1 MPSPSEPSLRP
12 VRAITRRV
20 LLALIA
26 CWLPFA
32 ARAAVDEAV
41 AFDIPGGDA
50 VDTLKRAARAGGVQ
64 VVFVVSAVDGVKT
77 NPVRGRFPV
86 REALDRMV
94 AETGLAVVWDAK
106 VSAFSIERSPM
117 TPPRAPRSGTDT
129 APRPNSTSSS
139 ESMKSNSRSLLTVLA
154 GWMAVSAPAG
164 AQTASPAPSAAL
176 ETVNLAAFVV
186 TGSNIP
192 TAADAVAVPVTI
204 INRDEIERTGLASNL
219 LEVVQTRMPS
229 FAGSG
234 NLGATNGNIAGGSA
248 TTGGSQLSLRN
259 LSTLVLLD
267 GRRLPDSG
275 ASARGGRAF
284 VDVNQIPLAA
294 IQSMEVLTDGA
305 SAIYGSDAVGGVV
318 NVKLKHDFQGLE
330 IGGRYARSPGDGDY
344 TQRSAYLVA
353 GAKTDRVSLTLSFS
367 ESDITPLLQ
376 SERPFSNPQ
385 RGKSATIS
393 GALGQSSTAFPT
405 AFLRPGLNSP
415 SLATPTG
422 PAAVFANLNDL
433 VASGIYQASSVQPI
447 ADTFDLAPFVT
458 LTIQSRKRA
467 LTLASTVKLI
477 PDRLELFVEAM
488 DSLSES
494 WSQQGALGITT
505 AVPVNAPFNPT
516 RSALFAAFRYTPDV
530 RRADNSAQ
538 LRRIV
543 GGFRG
548 KLGDR
553 LQWEAGYN
561 HNTNRLENSLG
572 GQYYSPNLQLA
583 LAGGYDANG
592 NPQVG
597 GRFARIFRNYGAPPN
612 TTTLAQWQA
621 AITPANSLVQPAID
635 LLARPEGLNP
645 AVFDNIRGATANVFK
660 AGLTQVDA
668 RVSGALFDLPAGP
681 FGAALG
687 VDFREEKLAGTPDEN
702 SFSTGPTSRRWQN
715 GNFFDPISRQRTI
728 EAGFAEIRVPVTSE
742 RMGVPGLRLLELSA
756 AYRYENYSD
765 AGASRV
771 PKYGVR
777 WRPVGDELTLR
788 GTYSEAFVAPSLFS
802 LFGPTTE
809 GATAAGV
816 IQTVFG
822 VPGFARQRSGAN
834 PDLKPSTAKTSSIG
848 AVYSPKALKR
858 LTVGLDYIEVRQRS
872 LVGVAGAANILGSVN
887 AAGPR
892 SPFASQVAIGNF
904 PTNPDPSLPAPQP
917 VTSAGQ
923 LSALLLSGVSPNV
936 VFVTDSRVNIA
947 GQKLKALDVSAAYE
961 FPKSEF
967 GQFNVSTAGTFFIDY
982 QFQAL
987 PTQSYYE
994 YAGHVTTLAEGQG
1007 TIPGMKWFTAV
1018 NWSRGRWSATL
1029 NNTYISSVVDLGA
1042 GGIIFAGSTSLRRI
1056 TVPSYMS
1063 WDTSVSYAFKNVSLP
1078 IVKRTL
1084 SGLKLTVGV
1093 NNLADKMPPAA
1104 PQAFGGDVGA
1114 DLATYN
1120 PIGRLWYVSAA
1131 LKF

>member
-1 MPSPSEPSLRP
+1 MKLIRLPRWLAFPCM
-12 VRAITRRV
+12 V
-20 LLALIA
+20 LT
-26 CWLPFA
+26 A
-32 ARAAVDEAV
+32 AGSSAQS
-41 AFDIPGGDA
+41 PGGA
-50 VDTLKRAARAGGVQ
+50 T
-64 VVFVVSAVDGVKT
+64 
-77 NPVRGRFPV
+77 
-86 REALDRMV
+86 
-94 AETGLAVVWDAK
+94 
-106 VSAFSIERSPM
+106 
-117 TPPRAPRSGTDT
+117 
-129 APRPNSTSSS
+129 
-139 ESMKSNSRSLLTVLA
+139 
-154 GWMAVSAPAG
+154 AG
-164 AQTASPAPSAAL
+164 A
-176 ETVNLAAFVV
+176 TVTLQSVVV

-192 TAADAVAVPVTI
+192 TAADAVAAPVTI
-204 INRDEIERTGLASNL
+204 ISRDEIERTGLASNL
-219 LEVVQTRMPS
+219 LEVVQARMPS

-234 NLGATNGNIAGGSA
+234 NLGATNGNVSGGSA
-248 TTGGSQLSLRN
+248 TSGGSQLSLRN

-330 IGGRYARSPGDGDY
+330 VGGRYARSTRDGDY

-353 GAKTDRVSLTLSFS
+353 GARADRISVTMSFS
-367 ESDITPLLQ
+367 QSDITPLFQ
-376 SERPFSNPQ
+376 AERPFSNPQ

-415 SLATPTG
+415 SLVTPTG
-422 PAAVFANLNDL
+422 PAASFADLNAL
-433 VASGIYQASSVQPI
+433 VASGIYQPSSVQPI

-467 LTLASTVKLI
+467 ITLAGTIKVI
-477 PDRLELFVEAM
+477 PERLEMFVEAM
-488 DSLSES
+488 DSRSDS

-505 AVPVNAPFNPT
+505 TVPVNAPYNPT

-530 RRADNSAQ
+530 RRATNAAQ
-538 LRRIV
+538 LRRLV

-548 KLGDR
+548 KVGGRFD
-553 LQWEAGYN
+553 WEVGFN
-561 HNTNRLENSLG
+561 HNSNRLDNSLG

-597 GRFARIFRNYGAPPN
+597 GRYARIFRNYGAPPN

-635 LLARPEGLNP
+635 ILARPEGLNP
-645 AVFDNIRGATANVFK
+645 SVFDNIRGATANVFK
-660 AGLTQVDA
+660 AGLRQVDA
-668 RVSGALFDLPAGP
+668 RVSGSLLDLPAGP
-681 FGAALG
+681 LGIALG
-687 VDFREEKLAGTPDEN
+687 ADFRDESLAGTPDEN
-702 SFSTGPTSRRWQN
+702 SYSTGPTSRRWQN
-715 GNFFDPISRQRTI
+715 GNFFDPISRRRSI
-728 EAGFAEIRVPVTSE
+728 EAGFAEVRVPVTGE
-742 RMGVPGLRLLELSA
+742 RMDVPGLRLLEFSA
-756 AYRYENYSD
+756 AHRYENYSD

-777 WRPVGDELTLR
+777 WRPFGDELTLR
-788 GTYSEAFVAPSLFS
+788 ATRSEAFVAPSLFS
-802 LFGPTTE
+802 LYGPTTE

-834 PDLKPSTAKTSSIG
+834 PGLRPSTARTSSVG
-848 AVYSPKALKR
+848 AVYSPKALRR
-858 LTVGLDYIEVRQRS
+858 LTIGIDYLEVQQRS

-887 AAGPR
+887 AAGPK
-892 SPFASQVAIGNF
+892 SPFAAQVAIGNF
-904 PTNPDPSLPAPQP
+904 PTNPDPSLPAPVP

-936 VFVTDSRVNIA
+936 IFVTDSRVNIA
-947 GQKLKALDVSAAYE
+947 GQRLRAVDLTANYE
-961 FPKSEF
+961 FPRS
-967 GQFNVSTAGTFFIDY
+967 GLGRLNVSTAATFFIDY

-987 PTQSYYE
+987 PTQRYYE
-994 YAGHVTTLAEGQG
+994 YAGHVTTLNEGQG
-1007 TIPGMKWFTAV
+1007 TIPGMKWFTALA
-1018 NWSRGRWSATL
+1018 WSRDQWAATL
-1029 NNTYISSVVDLGA
+1029 NHTYVSSVVDLGA
-1042 GGIIFAGSTSLRRI
+1042 GGIVFSESASLRRVA
-1056 TVPSYMS
+1056 VPAYST
-1063 WDTSVSYAFKNVSLP
+1063 WDASLSRSFANLGLP
-1078 IVKRTL
+1078 GGNRLL
-1084 SGLKLTVGV
+1084 SSLKLTLGV
-1093 NNLADKMPPAA
+1093 NNLGDRMPPSA

-1120 PIGRLWYVSAA
+1120 PVGRLWYVSTGMR
-1131 LKF
+1131 F

>member
-1 MPSPSEPSLRP
+1 MRITRFARPRVLGATCLLSMTLTLLPASPSPSPAP
-12 VRAITRRV
+12 
-20 LLALIA
+20 
-26 CWLPFA
+26 
-32 ARAAVDEAV
+32 AAVRLE
-41 AFDIPGGDA
+41 
-50 VDTLKRAARAGGVQ
+50 LRAGPAAETLRRFAEASGLEIA
-64 VVFVVSAVDGVKT
+64 FLADD
-77 NPVRGRFPV
+77 VRGIETPALRTELPP
-86 REALDRMV
+86 RAALDRLLLG
-94 AETGLAVVWDAK
+94 TGLVVIADARTGALL
-106 VSAFSIERSPM
+106 VSR
-117 TPPRAPRSGTDT
+117 RAPARPPGRAGLT
-129 APRPNSTSSS
+129 A
-139 ESMKSNSRSLLTVLA
+139 A
-154 GWMAVSAPAG
+154 F
-164 AQTASPAPSAAL
+164 AA
-176 ETVNLAAFVV
+176 TLAAFGGGLAPAEGAAPAADAVQLAAFTV

-192 TAADAVAVPVTI
+192 TAADAVAAPITI
-204 INRDEIERTGLASNL
+204 ISRDEIERTGVASNL
-219 LEVVQTRMPS
+219 LEVVQARLPS

-234 NLGATNGNIAGGSA
+234 NLGATNGNVAGGAA
-248 TTGGSQLSLRN
+248 TSGGSQLSLRN

-275 ASARGGRAF
+275 ASARGGRSF

-294 IQSMEVLTDGA
+294 LQSMEVLTDGA

-318 NVKLKHDFQGLE
+318 NVKLRHDFQGLE
-330 IGGRYARSPGDGDY
+330 IGGRYARSTRDGDY

-353 GAKTDRVSLTLSFS
+353 GAKTDRVSVTVSYS
-367 ESDITPLLQ
+367 TSGSTPLFQ

-415 SLATPTG
+415 SLVTPTG
-422 PAAVFANLNDL
+422 PGAVFANLNEL

-467 LTLASTVKLI
+467 ATLAGAVRLI
-477 PDRLELFVEAM
+477 PDRLEFFVEAM
-488 DSLSES
+488 DSRSDS

-505 AVPVNAPFNPT
+505 AVPVNAPYNPT

-530 RRADNSAQ
+530 RRAENAAH
-538 LRRIV
+538 LRRLV
-543 GGFRG
+543 AGFRG

-553 LQWEAGYN
+553 FRWEAGYN
-561 HNTNRLENSLG
+561 TNANRLGNSLG
-572 GQYYSPNLQLA
+572 GQYYGPNLQLA

-597 GRFARIFRNYGAPPN
+597 GRYARIFRNYGAPSN

-621 AITPANSLVQPAID
+621 ALTPANSLVQPAID

-645 AVFDNIRGATANVFK
+645 AVFDNIRGATANAF
-660 AGLTQVDA
+660 AADLRQIDA
-668 RVSGALFDLPAGP
+668 RISGTLFELPAGP
-681 FGAALG
+681 VGAALG
-687 VDFREEKLAGTPDEN
+687 ADFRAERLGGTPDEN
-702 SFSTGPTSRRWQN
+702 SFSTGPTARRWQN
-715 GNFFDPISRQRTI
+715 GNFFDPIDRRRTI
-728 EAGFAEIRVPVTSE
+728 EAGFAEIRIPVAGE
-742 RMGVPGLRLLELSA
+742 RQNLPALRLLELTA

-777 WRPVGDELTLR
+777 WRPAGDELTLR
-788 GTYSEAFVAPSLFS
+788 GTYSEAFVAPSLFA
-802 LFGPTTE
+802 LYGPTTE

-834 PDLKPSTAKTSSIG
+834 PDLKPSTARTLSAG
-848 AVYSPKALKR
+848 VVYSPRAIPR
-858 LTVGLDYIEVRQRS
+858 LTVGLDYIEVRQSS

-892 SPFASQVAIGNF
+892 SPFAAQVAIGNF
-904 PTNPDPSLPAPQP
+904 PTSPDPSLPPPAP

-936 VFVTDSRVNIA
+936 VFVTDSRINIA
-947 GQKLKALDVSAAYE
+947 GQRLKAVDVSANYE
-961 FPKSEF
+961 FSRAEF
-967 GQFNVSTAGTFFIDY
+967 GKFNLSTAGTFFLDY

-994 YAGHVTTLAEGQG
+994 YAGHVTTLNEGQG
-1007 TIPGMKWFTAV
+1007 TIPGMKWYSTLA
-1018 NWSRGRWSATL
+1018 WSRNRWAAAL
-1029 NNTYISSVVDLGA
+1029 NHTYVASVVDLGA
-1042 GGIIFAGSTSLRRI
+1042 GGIVFAGSTSLRRLP
-1056 TVPSYMS
+1056 VPSYTT
-1063 WDTSVSYAFKNVSLP
+1063 WDASVSHSFRNLALPGGRKLVSEL
-1078 IVKRTL
+1078 RLTL
-1084 SGLKLTVGV
+1084 GV
-1093 NNLADKMPPAA
+1093 NNLADAMPPAA

-1120 PIGRLWYVSAA
+1120 PVGRLWHLSASVR
-1131 LKF
+1131 F

>member
-1 MPSPSEPSLRP
+1 MKLPRLLFAASFSVAAGFSP
-12 VRAITRRV
+12 VRSQT
-20 LLALIA
+20 
-26 CWLPFA
+26 PPA
-32 ARAAVDEAV
+32 AANPAPAA
-41 AFDIPGGDA
+41 DA
-50 VDTLKRAARAGGVQ
+50 VKL
-64 VVFVVSAVDGVKT
+64 
-77 NPVRGRFPV
+77 
-86 REALDRMV
+86 
-94 AETGLAVVWDAK
+94 
-106 VSAFSIERSPM
+106 
-117 TPPRAPRSGTDT
+117 GT
-129 APRPNSTSSS
+129 
-139 ESMKSNSRSLLTVLA
+139 
-154 GWMAVSAPAG
+154 
-164 AQTASPAPSAAL
+164 
-176 ETVNLAAFVV
+176 FVV

-219 LEVVQTRMPS
+219 LEVVQARMPS

-234 NLGATNGNIAGGSA
+234 NLGATNGNVSGGSA
-248 TTGGSQLSLRN
+248 TSGGSQLSLRN
-259 LSTLVLLD
+259 LPTLVLLD
-267 GRRLPDSG
+267 GRRLPESG
-275 ASARGGRAF
+275 ASARGGRSF

-294 IQSMEVLTDGA
+294 LQSVEVLTDGA

-330 IGGRYARSPGDGDY
+330 VGGRYARSTREGDY
-344 TQRSAYLVA
+344 TQRSAYVVA
-353 GAKTDRVSLTLSFS
+353 GARTDRVSLTLSFS
-367 ESDITPLLQ
+367 KSDITPLFQ
-376 SERPFSNPQ
+376 ADRPFSNPQ

-422 PAAVFANLNDL
+422 TAAVFTNLNDL

-458 LTIQSRKRA
+458 LTIESRKRA
-467 LTLASTVKLI
+467 LTLAGTFKLI
-477 PDRLELFVEAM
+477 PERLELFVEAL
-488 DSLSES
+488 DSRSDS

-505 AVPVNAPFNPT
+505 AIPVNAPFNPT

-530 RRADNSAQ
+530 RRATNAAL
-538 LRRIV
+538 LRRLV

-553 LQWEAGYN
+553 FRWEAGYN
-561 HNTNRLENSLG
+561 TNANRLDNSLG
-572 GQYYSPNLQLA
+572 GQYYAPNLQLA

-597 GRFARIFRNYGAPPN
+597 GRYARIFRNYNAPPN

-621 AITPANSLVQPAID
+621 ALTPANSIVQPAID
-635 LLARPEGLNP
+635 ILARPEGLNP
-645 AVFDNIRGATANVFK
+645 AVFDNIRGATVNVFE
-660 AGLTQVDA
+660 AGLRQIDA
-668 RVSGALFDLPAGP
+668 RVSGSLFELPAGP
-681 FGAALG
+681 VGAAAG
-687 VDFREEKLAGTPDEN
+687 VDFRHESLVGTPDEN

-715 GNFFDPISRQRTI
+715 GNFFDPISRRRTI
-728 EAGFAEIRVPVTSE
+728 EAGFAEIRVPVTGE
-742 RMGVPGLRLLELSA
+742 RMNVPALRVLELTA

-777 WRPVGDELTLR
+777 WRPLGDELTVR
-788 GTYSEAFVAPSLFS
+788 GTYSEAFVAPSLFA
-802 LFGPTTE
+802 LYGPTTE

-834 PDLKPSTAKTSSIG
+834 PNLKPSTAKTSSTG
-848 AVYSPKALKR
+848 FVYTPPALRR
-858 LTVGLDYIEVRQRS
+858 LTLGIDYLEVRQSS
-872 LVGVAGAANILGSVN
+872 LVGVAGAANILGSVD

-904 PTNPDPSLPAPQP
+904 PTSPDPSLPAPAP

-923 LSALLLSGVSPNV
+923 LSSLLLAGVSPNV
-936 VFVTDSRVNIA
+936 VFVTDSRINIA
-947 GQKLKALDVSAAYE
+947 GQRLKAVDVSANYE
-961 FPKSEF
+961 FPRSEF
-967 GQFNVSTAGTFFIDY
+967 GRLSVSTAGTFFLDY

-987 PTQSYYE
+987 PTQRYYE

-1007 TIPGMKWFTAV
+1007 TLPGMKWFTAWS
-1018 NWSRGRWSATL
+1018 WSRDLWAATL
-1029 NNTYISSVVDLGA
+1029 NHTYVSSVVDLGA
-1042 GGIIFAGSTSLRRI
+1042 GGIVFAGSTTLRRI
-1056 TVPSYMS
+1056 PVPSYHS
-1063 WDTSVSYAFKNVSLP
+1063 WDTSVSRSFRHLALP
-1078 IVKRTL
+1078 GGRGIRADLKVTL
-1084 SGLKLTVGV
+1084 GV
-1093 NNLADKMPPAA
+1093 NNLADRMPPAA

-1120 PIGRLWYVSAA
+1120 PIGRLWHLSASVR
-1131 LKF
+1131 F

>member
-1 MPSPSEPSLRP
+1 MLRPTHPLRLLWFLTLLCVPGLRAYSADVGRRSFNLLADDAENSLRLFAAQSGLEVLFSRSSTAG
-12 VRAITRRV
+12 VRTKALQGDYAPLDAMNR
-20 LLALIA
+20 LLAGTPL
-26 CWLPFA
+26 
-32 ARAAVDEAV
+32 V
-41 AFDIPGGDA
+41 A
-50 VDTLKRAARAGGVQ
+50 
-64 VVFVVSAVDGVKT
+64 
-77 NPVRGRFPV
+77 
-86 REALDRMV
+86 
-94 AETGLAVVWDAK
+94 
-106 VSAFSIERSPM
+106 
-117 TPPRAPRSGTDT
+117 TPEPRSGAIVVSRLRAASRPPPDGDQGSAADPQNQLMTNPNRS
-129 APRPNSTSSS
+129 PR
-139 ESMKSNSRSLLTVLA
+139 LLLASLA
-154 GWMAVSAPAG
+154 GWLAASTPLD
-164 AQTASPAPSAAL
+164 AQTAPSSAAGAAAK
-176 ETVNLAAFVV
+176 ETVKLESFVV

-192 TAADAVAVPVTI
+192 TAADAVAAPITI
-204 INRDEIERTGLASNL
+204 INRDEIERTGLGSNL

-234 NLGATNGNIAGGSA
+234 NLGATNGNIAGGTA
-248 TTGGSQLSLRN
+248 TSGGSQLSLRN

-275 ASARGGRAF
+275 ASARGGRSF

-318 NVKLKHDFQGLE
+318 NVKLKHDYQGLE
-330 IGGRYARSPGDGDY
+330 VGGRYAMSTGDGDY
-344 TQRSAYLVA
+344 NQRSAYLVA
-353 GAKTDRVSLTLSFS
+353 GAKTDRMSVTVSFS
-367 ESDITPLLQ
+367 QSRITPLLQ

-405 AFLRPGLNSP
+405 AFLRPNLNSP
-415 SLATPTG
+415 SLATSTG

-458 LTIQSRKRA
+458 LTIQSRKQA
-467 LTLASTVKLI
+467 ITLASTVKLI
-477 PDRLELFVEAM
+477 PERLELFVEAM
-488 DSLSES
+488 DSASDS

-505 AVPVNAPFNPT
+505 AVPVNAPYNPT

-538 LRRIV
+538 LRRLV

-561 HNTNRLENSLG
+561 TNTNRLENSLG
-572 GQYYSPNLQLA
+572 GQYYGPNLQLA
-583 LAGGYDANG
+583 LAGGYDSNG

-597 GRFARIFRNYGAPPN
+597 GRYARIFRNYNAPAN

-621 AITPANSLVQPAID
+621 AITPANSIVQPAID
-635 LLARPEGLNP
+635 LLARPEGISP
-645 AVFDNIRGATANVFK
+645 SVFDNIRGATANIFE
-660 AGLTQVDA
+660 AGLTQIDA
-668 RVSGALFDLPAGP
+668 RVSGSLFDLPAGP

-687 VDFREEKLAGTPDEN
+687 VDYRQEKLVGTPDEN
-702 SFSTGPTSRRWQN
+702 SFSSGPTSRRWQN
-715 GNFFDPISRQRTI
+715 GNFFDPISRDRTI
-728 EAGFAEIRVPVTSE
+728 DAGFAEIRVPVTSE
-742 RMGVPGLRLLELSA
+742 RMDLPGLRLLELSA
-756 AYRYENYSD
+756 AYRYEKYSD

-777 WRPVGDELTLR
+777 WRPLGDQLTVR
-788 GTYSEAFVAPSLFS
+788 GTYSEAFVAPSLFA

-834 PDLKPSTAKTSSIG
+834 PDLKPSTAKTSSFG
-848 AVYSPKALKR
+848 VVYSPKALPR
-858 LTVGLDYIEVRQRS
+858 LTLGIDYIEVKQLS

-887 AAGPR
+887 ASGPA
-892 SPFASQVAIGNF
+892 SPFINQVAIGNF
-904 PTNPDPSLPAPQP
+904 PTNPDPSLPAPTRITAP
-917 VTSAGQ
+917 GQ

-947 GQKLKALDVSAAYE
+947 GQRLKALDVSASYE
-961 FPKSEF
+961 FPKSGF
-967 GQFNVSTAGTFFIDY
+967 GKFNVSTAGTFFLDY

-987 PTQSYYE
+987 PTQAYYE
-994 YAGHVTTLAEGQG
+994 YAGHVTTLNEGQG
-1007 TIPGMKWFTAV
+1007 TIPGMKWFTAL
-1018 NWSRGRWSATL
+1018 NWSRDRWSATL

-1042 GGIIFAGSTSLRRI
+1042 GGIVFAGSTSLKRVP
-1056 TVPSYMS
+1056 VPSYAS
-1063 WDTSVSYAFKNVSLP
+1063 WDTSVSYAFKNIGLP
-1078 IVKRTL
+1078 GGKKL
-1084 SGLKLTVGV
+1084 FSGLKLTLGV
-1093 NNLADKMPPAA
+1093 NNLADQMPPSA
-1104 PQAFGGDVGA
+1104 PQAFGGDVGV

-1120 PIGRLWYVSAA
+1120 PIGRLWYISAG

>member
-1 MPSPSEPSLRP
+1 MTLETFSDQAGVQLVYLIEDVRGVTTNPVQGVFTVRDALERLVARTALR
-12 VRAITRRV
+12 VEQDGKTGAYV
-20 LLALIA
+20 LK
-26 CWLPFA
+26 P
-32 ARAAVDEAV
+32 
-41 AFDIPGGDA
+41 
-50 VDTLKRAARAGGVQ
+50 ARAGDRTSPAAPPAQPAAPILPNVKKPTPASLFTAWLALAFAPLGAD
-64 VVFVVSAVDGVKT
+64 SA
-77 NPVRGRFPV
+77 
-86 REALDRMV
+86 E
-94 AETGLAVVWDAK
+94 
-106 VSAFSIERSPM
+106 
-117 TPPRAPRSGTDT
+117 PPAP
-129 APRPNSTSSS
+129 
-139 ESMKSNSRSLLTVLA
+139 
-154 GWMAVSAPAG
+154 APAG
-164 AQTASPAPSAAL
+164 A
-176 ETVNLAAFVV
+176 VKLAAFTV

-192 TAADAVAVPVTI
+192 TAADAVAAPITI
-204 INRDEIERTGLASNL
+204 INRDEIERTGLGSNL

-234 NLGATNGNIAGGSA
+234 NLGATNGNIAGGTA
-248 TTGGSQLSLRN
+248 TSGGSQLSLRN

-318 NVKLKHDFQGLE
+318 NVKLKHDYQGLE
-330 IGGRYARSPGDGDY
+330 IGGRYAMSTGDGDY

-353 GAKTDRVSLTLSFS
+353 GAKTDRMGVTVSFS
-367 ESDITPLLQ
+367 QSRITPLLQ

-422 PAAVFANLNDL
+422 PAAVFADLNAL

-467 LTLASTVKLI
+467 LTLATTVKLI

-488 DSLSES
+488 DSTSDS

-505 AVPVNAPFNPT
+505 AVPVNAPYNPT

-530 RRADNSAQ
+530 RRAENSAH
-538 LRRIV
+538 LRRLV

-548 KLGDR
+548 KIGDR
-553 LQWEAGYN
+553 FQWEAGYN
-561 HNTNRLENSLG
+561 TNANRLENSLG

-597 GRFARIFRNYGAPPN
+597 GRFARIFRNYNAPAN

-621 AITPANSLVQPAID
+621 AVTPANSIVQPAID
-635 LLARPEGLNP
+635 LLARPEGISP
-645 AVFDNIRGATANVFK
+645 AVFDNIRGATANLFK
-660 AGLTQVDA
+660 AGLTQLDA
-668 RVSGALFDLPAGP
+668 RVSGSLVDLPAGP
-681 FGAALG
+681 LGAALG
-687 VDFREEKLAGTPDEN
+687 LDYRREKLIGTPDEN
-702 SFSTGPTSRRWQN
+702 SFSSGPTSRRWQN
-715 GNFFDPISRQRTI
+715 GNFFDPISRDRAI
-728 EAGFAEIRVPVTSE
+728 DAGFAEIRVPVTSE
-742 RMGVPGLRLLELSA
+742 RMDLPALRLLELSA

-777 WRPVGDELTLR
+777 WRPLGDELTVR

-834 PDLKPSTAKTSSIG
+834 PDLKPSTAKTSSFG
-848 AVYSPKALKR
+848 VVYSPKALRR
-858 LTVGLDYIEVRQRS
+858 LTVGIDYIEVKQLS

-887 AAGPR
+887 ASGPA
-892 SPFASQVAIGNF
+892 SPFINQVAIGNF
-904 PTNPDPSLPAPQP
+904 PTNPDPSLPAPTRITAP
-917 VTSAGQ
+917 GQ
-923 LSALLLSGVSPNV
+923 LSALLRSGVSPNV

-947 GQKLKALDVSAAYE
+947 GQRLKALDVSASYD
-961 FPKSEF
+961 FPKSAF
-967 GQFNVSTAGTFFIDY
+967 GKFDVSTAGTFFIDY
-982 QFQAL
+982 RFQAL

-994 YAGHVTTLAEGQG
+994 YAGHVTTLNEGQG
-1007 TIPGMKWFTAV
+1007 TIPGMKWFTAL
-1018 NWSRGRWSATL
+1018 NWSRDRWSATL

-1042 GGIIFAGSTSLRRI
+1042 GGIVFANSTSLRRI
-1056 TVPSYMS
+1056 AVPSYTS
-1063 WDTSVSYAFKNVSLP
+1063 WDTSVSYAFKNLSLP
-1078 IVKRTL
+1078 LVRRTL
-1084 SGLKLTVGV
+1084 SGLKLTLGV

-1104 PQAFGGDVGA
+1104 PQAFGGDVGV

-1120 PIGRLWYVSAA
+1120 PIGRLWYLSAG

>member
-1 MPSPSEPSLRP
+1 LAARGATTEPPPMHFRIP
-12 VRAITRRV
+12 AGDAAITLRQFSQ
-20 LLALIA
+20 LARIS
-26 CWLPFA
+26 
-32 ARAAVDEAV
+32 
-41 AFDIPGGDA
+41 
-50 VDTLKRAARAGGVQ
+50 
-64 VVFVVSAVDGVKT
+64 VVFPIDL
-77 NPVRGRFPV
+77 VRGVATHAIDGSYTP
-86 REALDRMV
+86 REALTHLIAGTELSAIEDPATGSFAVTRTAHTPPSTKESPSSPPSSSSMKPNRL
-94 AETGLAVVWDAK
+94 ATLLTGL
-106 VSAFSIERSPM
+106 
-117 TPPRAPRSGTDT
+117 
-129 APRPNSTSSS
+129 
-139 ESMKSNSRSLLTVLA
+139 LTLGA
-154 GWMAVSAPAG
+154 APAAPG
-164 AQTASPAPSAAL
+164 QTASPANNPD
-176 ETVNLAAFVV
+176 EKVQLAAFTV

-192 TAADAVAVPVTI
+192 TAADAVAAPVTI
-204 INRDEIERTGLASNL
+204 INREEIERTGLASNL
-219 LEVVQTRMPS
+219 LEVVQARLPS

-234 NLGATNGNIAGGSA
+234 NLGATNGNISGGSA
-248 TTGGSQLSLRN
+248 TSGGSQLSLRN

-275 ASARGGRAF
+275 ASARGGRSF
-284 VDVNQIPLAA
+284 VDVNQIPLSA

-330 IGGRYARSPGDGDY
+330 FGGRYARSTRDGDY

-353 GAKTDRVSLTLSFS
+353 GAKTDRLSLTLSFS
-367 ESDITPLLQ
+367 KSDITPLFQ
-376 SERPFSNPQ
+376 AERPFSNPQ

-415 SLATPTG
+415 SLVTPTG
-422 PAAVFANLNDL
+422 PAAVFADLNAL
-433 VASGIYQASSVQPI
+433 LASGIYQPSSVQPI

-458 LTIQSRKRA
+458 LTIESRKSA
-467 LTLASTVKLI
+467 VTLASTIKLI
-477 PDRLELFVEAM
+477 PERLELFVEAM
-488 DSLSES
+488 DSRSDS

-505 AVPVNAPFNPT
+505 AVPVNAPYNPT

-530 RRADNSAQ
+530 RRATNAAQ
-538 LRRIV
+538 LRRLV

-548 KLGDR
+548 KIGPR
-553 LQWEAGYN
+553 FHWEAGYN
-561 HNTNRLENSLG
+561 YNTNRLDNSLS

-597 GRFARIFRNYGAPPN
+597 GRYARLFRNYSAPPS

-621 AITPANSLVQPAID
+621 AITPANSIVQPAID

-645 AVFDNIRGATANVFK
+645 SVFDNIRGATANVFE
-660 AGLTQVDA
+660 AGLTQIDA
-668 RVSGALFDLPAGP
+668 RISGSLFDLPAGP
-681 FGAALG
+681 LGTALG
-687 VDFREEKLAGTPDEN
+687 VDFRDEKLIGTPDEN

-715 GNFFDPISRQRTI
+715 GNFFDPISRRRSI
-728 EAGFAEIRVPVTSE
+728 EAGFAEIRVPVTGE
-742 RMGVPGLRLLELSA
+742 RMHLPGLRLLELSA

-777 WRPVGDELTLR
+777 WRPFGDELTLR
-788 GTYSEAFVAPSLFS
+788 STYSEAFVAPSLFS
-802 LFGPTTE
+802 LYGPTTE

-834 PDLKPSTAKTSSIG
+834 PNLKPSTAKTSSIG
-848 AVYSPKALKR
+848 AVYSPNTFKQ
-858 LTVGLDYIEVRQRS
+858 LTLGIDYIEVRQRS

-887 AAGPR
+887 ASGPR
-892 SPFASQVAIGNF
+892 SPFISQVAIGNF
-904 PTNPDPSLPAPQP
+904 PTNPDPSLPAPVP
-917 VTSAGQ
+917 VTSPGQ

-947 GQKLKALDVSAAYE
+947 GQKLKAVDVTANYE

-967 GQFNVSTAGTFFIDY
+967 GKLSVSTAGTFFIDY

-987 PTQSYYE
+987 PTQRYFE

-1007 TIPGMKWFTAV
+1007 TIPGMKWFTAL
-1018 NWSRGRWSATL
+1018 NWSRDRWAATL
-1029 NNTYISSVVDLGA
+1029 NHTYISSVVDLGA
-1042 GGIIFAGSTSLRRI
+1042 GGIIFAESTSLRRVA
-1056 TVPSYMS
+1056 VPAYTS
-1063 WDTSVSYAFKNVSLP
+1063 WDTSVSS
-1078 IVKRTL
+1078 
-1084 SGLKLTVGV
+1084 LKLTLGV
-1093 NNLADKMPPAA
+1093 NNLTDRMPPSA

-1120 PIGRLWYVSAA
+1120 PIGRLWYLSTSV
-1131 LKF
+1131 KF